1 MGLVAAGRG
10 VDAFGLALAALGVT
24 ARAARAGVGRAFAAF
39 RAGFRAT
46 LRAAFWGAAFLTDF
60 LAAAFGTFLDAAFA
74 AVVAA
79 FFVACLVA
87 FLVAFFAAFFAG
99 FFVLLF
105 AALFVPVALF
115 AVFLDAFDLAIG
127 EPHRVSTAAQDPSLD
142 RLS

>member
-74 AVVAA
+74 A
-79 FFVACLVA
+79 
-87 FLVAFFAAFFAG
+87 FFAG

-105 AALFVPVALF
+105 AAFFVPVALF

>member
-10 VDAFGLALAALGVT
+10 VDAFGVALAALGVT
-24 ARAARAGVGRAFAAF
+24 GRAARAGVGRAFAAF

-60 LAAAFGTFLDAAFA
+60 LAAVFGAFLVAAFA
-74 AVVAA
+74 AVFVA
-79 FFVACLVA
+79 FF
-87 FLVAFFAAFFAG
+87 VAFFAAFFG
-99 FFVLLF
+99 LFF
-105 AALFVPVALF
+105 AAFFVPVALF